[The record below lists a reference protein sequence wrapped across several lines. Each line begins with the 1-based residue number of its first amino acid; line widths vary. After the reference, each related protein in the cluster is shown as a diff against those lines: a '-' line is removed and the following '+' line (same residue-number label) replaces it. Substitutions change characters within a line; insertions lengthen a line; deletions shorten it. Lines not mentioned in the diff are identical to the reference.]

1 MKFNIHSLQ
10 FRLMTMVIA
19 IVVVSNVLLAVVADK
34 LSTATVEDTVHQLM
48 DAVTDSAAGKI
59 KGEMEKHTRI
69 VNAVAAIDFVRDPN
83 VPLLEKC
90 ERLRALSA
98 ISEEYE
104 NVSFYDRD
112 GNSFT
117 AGGMAIHF
125 PDRLYIKNALK
136 GQNYM
141 MEPAVSPATNVL
153 LQQYSAPVYDL
164 YDNSKI
170 IGVAVVNLYGE
181 TLSSKLSQIHFGNQ
195 SDVYVISRTSGK
207 TVAAKDVQ
215 RVYSDTSVLDSA
227 DDSIRPLMEGM
238 MTGATNGGT
247 FIDPASGIKMAS
259 AYRPIPGTDWS
270 VFCVT
275 AYDDFYAN
283 LKNMIRIM
291 LIILVVI
298 LVISFFASG
307 TLVAI
312 SIKPLL
318 LVKNAITEIA
328 SGDAD
333 LTRRIQSKAKD
344 EIGDV
349 VKGFNAFTG
358 KLHEIITQVKHSKDN
373 LGSVGMD
380 LETSTQDTSASIT
393 QILANIESVHGQINK
408 QSQSVH
414 ETAGAVNEIAS
425 NIESLE
431 HMIEKQASG
440 VSEASAAVE
449 QMIGNIRSVNA
460 SMEKMSGSFEELA
473 LSAKN
478 GSELQTDVNEKINQ
492 IQALSE
498 TLQEANTAIASIA
511 EQTNLLAM
519 NAAIEAAHAG
529 DAGKGFSV
537 VADEIRKLSETSS
550 VQSHTIG
557 EQLTNIQ
564 KSIAGVVTAS
574 EQSNAAF
581 QTVTTKITETDQLVR
596 QIKAAME
603 EQNEGSQQINA
614 VLHTMNDSSLEVR
627 NAGKEMMEGNKAILS
642 EVRNLQDATGVMQ
655 SSMQEMSQGAQK
667 INETGEMLKGIA
679 RQVQD
684 SIVEI
689 GGQIDKFTV

>member
-1 MKFNIHSLQ
+1 MRFSFHSLQ
-10 FRLMTMVIA
+10 FRLMAMVIA
-19 IVVVSNVLLAVVADK
+19 IAVVSNVALTVVADN
-34 LSTATVEDTVHQLM
+34 LSSSTVTDTVHQLLQTV
-48 DAVTDSAAGKI
+48 ADSAAEKVR
-59 KGEMEKHTRI
+59 GEVEKTIRMTD
-69 VNAVAAIDFVRDPN
+69 AVAAIDFVRDSN

-90 ERLRALSA
+90 ERLRAIA
-98 ISEEYE
+98 KVSEDYE
-104 NVSFYDRD
+104 NVSFYDND

-117 AGGMAIHF
+117 VGGAPIHF
-125 PDRLYIKNALK
+125 PERLYIKEPLK
-136 GQNYM
+136 GNRYQ
-141 MEPAVSPATNVL
+141 MEPAVSPATGVF

-164 YDNSKI
+164 QNSNRI
-170 IGVAVVNLYGE
+170 IGVAVTNLYGE
-181 TLSSKLSQIHFGNQ
+181 SLSKKLANVQFGNA
-195 SDVYVISRTSGK
+195 SDVYVISRNSGK
-207 TVAAKDVQ
+207 TVASRDVQ
-215 RVYSDTSVLDSA
+215 RVYDESSIKDADTAMAHIVEG
-227 DDSIRPLMEGM
+227 LMAGK
-238 MTGATNGGT
+238 TNGGS
-247 FIDPASGIKMAS
+247 FIDSSTGIKMIS
-259 AYRPIPGTDWS
+259 AYCPIEGTDWS
-270 VFCVT
+270 VLCVT
-275 AYDDFYAN
+275 AYDDFYAG
-283 LKNMIRIM
+283 LKRMLRIM
-291 LIILVVI
+291 IIILVVI
-298 LVISFFASG
+298 LLIAFVVSG
-307 TLVAI
+307 VLV
-312 SIKPLL
+312 STSMKPLL
-318 LVKNAITEIA
+318 MVKGAITEIA

-333 LTRRIQSKAKD
+333 LTRRLKTSAKD

-349 VKGFNAFTG
+349 VKGFNGFTG
-358 KLHEIITQVKHSKDN
+358 KLHEIISQVKHSKDN

-393 QILANIESVHGQINK
+393 QILANIESVHSQINK
-408 QSQSVH
+408 QSDSVH

-449 QMIGNIRSVNA
+449 EMIGNIRSVNS

-473 LSAKN
+473 ESARN
-478 GSELQTDVNEKINQ
+478 GSSLQTDVNEKISQ

-511 EQTNLLAM
+511 SQTNLLAM

-550 VQSHTIG
+550 VQSKTIG

-564 KSIAGVVTAS
+564 KSIASVVTAS
-574 EQSNAAF
+574 EQSNSAF
-581 QTVTTKITETDQLVR
+581 QTVTTKINETEQLVR

-642 EVRNLQDATGVMQ
+642 EVRNLQDATAVMQ
-655 SSMQEMSQGAQK
+655 SSMEEMSTGARK

-684 SIVEI
+684 SIMEI